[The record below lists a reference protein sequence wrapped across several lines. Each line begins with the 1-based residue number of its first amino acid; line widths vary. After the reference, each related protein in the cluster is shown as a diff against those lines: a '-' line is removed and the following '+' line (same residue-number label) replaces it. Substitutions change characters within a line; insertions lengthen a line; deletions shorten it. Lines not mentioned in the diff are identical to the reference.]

1 MGIANVNFPDGAKS
15 DMSSMYELIGC
26 QSREG
31 HMRFALW
38 VVLHIVLLIVL
49 LTGGCFHIYTEIY
62 LLDSDCTIQ

>member
-1 MGIANVNFPDGAKS
+1 MGIANGDFPYGARS

-31 HMRFALW
+31 HMRFVLW

-49 LTGGCFHIYTEIY
+49 LTGGCFHVYTEIY
-62 LLDSDCTIQ
+62 